1 MGIEIITLGMKPVIQ
16 GQKSLGLVKEK
27 KILTF
32 IGHNPARFTKSCEL
46 GGGISHDADGR
57 LVCGDSK
64 FDVKKHPTCPWSLC
78 GGVGSD
84 ESDNLY
90 RIAIARSVGGVWAN
104 QEQDGVQ
111 FQQCPVIAAECC

>member
-1 MGIEIITLGMKPVIQ
+1 MKPVIQ
-16 GQKSLGLVKEK
+16 VQKSLGLVKEK

-32 IGHNPARFTKSCEL
+32 IGHNPARFLKSCEL

-84 ESDNLY
+84 DLITFIESLLHDPLVAFGQIKDKTACNFSSAL
-90 RIAIARSVGGVWAN
+90 
-104 QEQDGVQ
+104 
-111 FQQCPVIAAECC
+111 